1 MMALYMYDAVVEIL
15 FFALNAVNI
24 VLLPQ
29 QLVVTGLL
37 MMIVMTALC

>member
-15 FFALNAVNI
+15 FFALNAVYM

-29 QLVVTGLL
+29 QPDDDCDDCFVL
-37 MMIVMTALC
+37 MDCG